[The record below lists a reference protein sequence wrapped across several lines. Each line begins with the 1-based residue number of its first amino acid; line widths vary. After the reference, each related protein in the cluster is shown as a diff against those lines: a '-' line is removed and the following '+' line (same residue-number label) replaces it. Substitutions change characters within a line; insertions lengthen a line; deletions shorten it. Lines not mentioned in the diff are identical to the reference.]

1 MRTRGAWSDAEL
13 KRLAEIVASGATP
26 LRAAAALK
34 RNLLS
39 CKNQARKLGTPF
51 TPLWKIRKAIREKCE
66 AAEKDLAA
74 LSPISLQRSV
84 RGAAQTKEKT

>member
-1 MRTRGAWSDAEL
+1 MQVRGAWSVEEL

-34 RNLLS
+34 RNLSS

-51 TPLWKIRKAIREKCE
+51 TPVWKMRKAIRDKCA
-66 AAEKDLAA
+66 AAEKELA
-74 LSPISLQRSV
+74 R
-84 RGAAQTKEKT
+84 

>member
-1 MRTRGAWSDAEL
+1 MLVRGAWSDEDLKLLAEL
-13 KRLAEIVASGATP
+13 AASGATP

-51 TPLWKIRKAIREKCE
+51 TPVWKMRKAIREKCA
-66 AAEKDLAA
+66 AAEKELA
-74 LSPISLQRSV
+74 R
-84 RGAAQTKEKT
+84 

>member
-1 MRTRGAWSDAEL
+1 MQARGAWSDEEL
-13 KRLAEIVASGATP
+13 RRLAEIVASGATP

-51 TPLWKIRKAIREKCE
+51 TPVWKMRRDIREKCA
-66 AAEKDLAA
+66 AAEKELA
-74 LSPISLQRSV
+74 R
-84 RGAAQTKEKT
+84 